1 MVIIPLVFG
10 SREGWT
16 YLFSHE
22 DLKVLVD
29 NGHSQQNTSARPD
42 LENMLKDVCK
52 RIEENKII
60 QPR

>member
-1 MVIIPLVFG
+1 MVIIRLVFG

-29 NGHSQQNTSARPD
+29 NGHSQQNTGARPD
-42 LENMLKDVCK
+42 LENMLTDVCQSN
-52 RIEENKII
+52 EDNKII
-60 QPR
+60 QTR